1 MTKKDWTEQLRE
13 QLADYELRAP
23 EGLWADIEQRLPRQS
38 NVVVFHWQ
46 RWASVAALI
55 ALLFGIGWWLW
66 PSQQSPSE
74 QLAKTSNEQLAK
86 TSDEQLAKTSDEQFA
101 EKQQELGKAIVQ
113 RADISSVYSIQPQQ
127 EQPQKEQVQHDM
139 VQQEQ
144 SQEEVAQQEL
154 PKQELPKKDLA
165 PRPNTQDTP
174 ISTIVRKHKTVSI
187 GLMANNGLIA
197 YRHTNGVQM
206 SPEMAS
212 RFDFSKD
219 LPTRSTSND
228 EPIWLVGYEERQHHS
243 HPISFG
249 LTLSYPLTSHWTLST
264 GLVYTRLNS
273 QFVNVLSNTPITTD
287 QHLDYIGVPLNVQ
300 YSVWKGK
307 GWKTYASAGAQI
319 DWNFNA
325 KTNIEGVDVQ
335 TRHDHPQWSLGGSI
349 GIEYNIIPL
358 VGIYAE
364 PGLRYYLKNNSK
376 VKNFFKDQPFNW
388 TLQVGIRLNLNG
400 VSPSNGKTAPAKGA
414 Y

>member
-23 EGLWADIEQRLPRQS
+23 EGLWADIERRLPQQR
-38 NVVVFHWQ
+38 NVVVNMWQ

-66 PSQQSPSE
+66 PSQQPPSK
-74 QLAKTSNEQLAK
+74 QLAKTDDKQLVKTTNEQLAK
-86 TSDEQLAKTSDEQFA
+86 TANEQF
-101 EKQQELGKAIVQ
+101 EKKREELSKAMTLKQ
-113 RADISSVYSIQPQQ
+113 QPQQ
-127 EQPQKEQVQHDM
+127 EQVQQEVVQEEEQVQ
-139 VQQEQ
+139 QEV

-154 PKQELPKKDLA
+154 PKQAQAQKDLA
-165 PRPNTQDTP
+165 PYPTLQDPPVSPT
-174 ISTIVRKHKTVSI
+174 VRKRKMMSI
-187 GLMANNGLIA
+187 GLMANNGLMA
-197 YRHTNGVQM
+197 YRRTNGVQM

-212 RFDFSKD
+212 RFDFSD
-219 LPTRSTSND
+219 YLPTRSSASD

-273 QFVNVLSNTPITTD
+273 QFVNVLSYTPITTE
-287 QHLDYIGVPLNVQ
+287 QRLDYVGVPLNVQ

-307 GWKTYASAGAQI
+307 GWKAYASAGAQI

-335 TRHDHPQWSLGGSI
+335 SRYDHPQWSLGGSL
-349 GIEYNIIPL
+349 GVEYDIVPL

-364 PGLRYYLKNNSK
+364 PGVRYYLKNNSK

-388 TLQVGIRLNLNG
+388 TLQIGIRLNL
-400 VSPSNGKTAPAKGA
+400 GKE
-414 Y
+414 

>member
-23 EGLWADIEQRLPRQS
+23 EGLWADIERRLPQQR
-38 NVVVFHWQ
+38 NVVVNMWQ

-66 PSQQSPSE
+66 PSQQPPSK
-74 QLAKTSNEQLAK
+74 QLAKTANEQRAK
-86 TSDEQLAKTSDEQFA
+86 TANEQVAETANEQF
-101 EKQQELGKAIVQ
+101 EKKREELSKAMTLKQ
-113 RADISSVYSIQPQQ
+113 QPQQ
-127 EQPQKEQVQHDM
+127 EQVQQEVVQEEEQVQ
-139 VQQEQ
+139 QELP
-144 SQEEVAQQEL
+144 QEEKVAQQEL
-154 PKQELPKKDLA
+154 PKQAQAQKDVAPHPTLQDSPVSPAVKK
-165 PRPNTQDTP
+165 
-174 ISTIVRKHKTVSI
+174 RKTMSI
-187 GLMANNGLIA
+187 GLMANNGLMA
-197 YRHTNGVQM
+197 YRRTNGVQM

-212 RFDFSKD
+212 RFDFSD
-219 LPTRSTSND
+219 YLPTRSSASD

-273 QFVNVLSNTPITTD
+273 QFVNVLSYTPVTTE
-287 QHLDYIGVPLNVQ
+287 QHLDYVGVPLNVQ

-307 GWKTYASAGAQI
+307 GWKAYASAGAQI

-335 TRHDHPQWSLGGSI
+335 SRYDHPQWSLGGSL
-349 GIEYNIIPL
+349 GVEYDIVPL

-364 PGLRYYLKNNSK
+364 PGMRYYLKNNSK

-388 TLQVGIRLNLNG
+388 TLQIGIRLNF
-400 VSPSNGKTAPAKGA
+400 GKE
-414 Y
+414 

>member
-23 EGLWADIEQRLPRQS
+23 EGLWADIERRLPQQR
-38 NVVVFHWQ
+38 NVVVNMWQ

-66 PSQQSPSE
+66 PSQQPPSK

-86 TSDEQLAKTSDEQFA
+86 TANEQF
-101 EKQQELGKAIVQ
+101 EKKQQELSKAIAQ
-113 RADISSVYSIQPQQ
+113 RAGIPSVYSLPAQQELSKQEMAQQEVVQQ
-127 EQPQKEQVQHDM
+127 EQPQ
-139 VQQEQ
+139 
-144 SQEEVAQQEL
+144 EEVSQQEL
-154 PKQELPKKDLA
+154 PKQEQPQKDLA
-165 PRPNTQDTP
+165 PHPTLQDSP
-174 ISTIVRKHKTVSI
+174 VSPAVKKRKTVSI
-187 GLMANNGLIA
+187 GLMANNGLMA
-197 YRHTNGVQM
+197 YRRTNGVQM

-212 RFDFSKD
+212 RFDFSD
-219 LPTRSTSND
+219 YLPTRSSASD

-273 QFVNVLSNTPITTD
+273 QFVNVLSYTPVTTE
-287 QHLDYIGVPLNVQ
+287 QHLDYVGVPLNVQ

-307 GWKTYASAGAQI
+307 GWKAYASAGAQI

-335 TRHDHPQWSLGGSI
+335 TRYDHPQWSLGGSL
-349 GIEYNIIPL
+349 GIEYDIVPL

-364 PGLRYYLKNNSK
+364 PGVRYYLKNNSK

-388 TLQVGIRLNLNG
+388 TLQIGIRLNL
-400 VSPSNGKTAPAKGA
+400 GKE
-414 Y
+414 

>member
-55 ALLFGIGWWLW
+55 TLLFGIGWWLW

-74 QLAKTSNEQLAK
+74 QLAKTANEQLATTSNEQLAK
-86 TSDEQLAKTSDEQFA
+86 TFNEQF
-101 EKQQELGKAIVQ
+101 EKKQQELSKAIVQ
-113 RADISSVYSIQPQQ
+113 RADITSVYSIQPQQ
-127 EQPQKEQVQHDM
+127 EQTQKEQVQHEM

-165 PRPNTQDTP
+165 PRPNTQDMP

-187 GLMANNGLIA
+187 GLMANHGLMA

-206 SPEMAS
+206 SPELAS

-219 LPTRSTSND
+219 LPTRSASNN

-243 HPISFG
+243 HPISLG

-287 QHLDYIGVPLNVQ
+287 QHLDYVGVPLNVQ

-325 KTNIEGVDVQ
+325 KTNIEGVDVH

-349 GIEYNIIPL
+349 GVEYNIIPL

-376 VKNFFKDQPFNW
+376 VKNFFKDQPINW
-388 TLQVGIRLNLNG
+388 TLQVGIRLNLDG
-400 VSPSNGKTAPAKGA
+400 VSPSNGETAPAKGA

>member
-23 EGLWADIEQRLPRQS
+23 EGLWADIERRLPQQK
-38 NVVVFHWQ
+38 NVVVNMWQ

-66 PSQQSPSE
+66 PSQQPPSK
-74 QLAKTSNEQLAK
+74 QLAKTDDKQLVKTTNEQLAE
-86 TSDEQLAKTSDEQFA
+86 TANEQF
-101 EKQQELGKAIVQ
+101 EKKREELSKAMTLKQ
-113 RADISSVYSIQPQQ
+113 QPQQ
-127 EQPQKEQVQHDM
+127 EQFQQEV
-139 VQQEQ
+139 VQQEVAQ
-144 SQEEVAQQEL
+144 QGLPQEEVAQQEL
-154 PKQELPKKDLA
+154 PKQEQPQKDLA
-165 PRPNTQDTP
+165 PHPTLQDSPVSPTA
-174 ISTIVRKHKTVSI
+174 RKRKTMSI
-187 GLMANNGLIA
+187 GLMANNGLMA
-197 YRHTNGVQM
+197 YRRTNGVQM

-212 RFDFSKD
+212 RFDFSD
-219 LPTRSTSND
+219 YLPTRSSASD

-273 QFVNVLSNTPITTD
+273 QFVNVLSYTPVTTE
-287 QHLDYIGVPLNVQ
+287 QHLDYVGVPLNVQ

-307 GWKTYASAGAQI
+307 GWKAYASAGAQI

-335 TRHDHPQWSLGGSI
+335 SRYDHPQWSLGGSL
-349 GIEYNIIPL
+349 GVEYDIVPL

-364 PGLRYYLKNNSK
+364 PGVRYYLKNNSK

-388 TLQVGIRLNLNG
+388 TLQIGIRLNL
-400 VSPSNGKTAPAKGA
+400 GKE
-414 Y
+414 

>member
-1 MTKKDWTEQLRE
+1 MTNKDWTEQLRD

-23 EGLWADIEQRLPRQS
+23 EGLWADIEQRLPQQR
-38 NVVVFHWQ
+38 NVVVTLWR

-66 PSQQSPSE
+66 PSQQPPSE
-74 QLAKTSNEQLAK
+74 QLAKTDDKQLVKTTNEQLAK
-86 TSDEQLAKTSDEQFA
+86 TANEQF
-101 EKQQELGKAIVQ
+101 EKKQQELNKAIVQ
-113 RADISSVYSIQPQQ
+113 GIGIPSVYSLPAQQEQPQQ
-127 EQPQKEQVQHDM
+127 EQVQQEL

-144 SQEEVAQQEL
+144 PKQEQPQEKEVAQQ
-154 PKQELPKKDLA
+154 KQPKKDLA
-165 PRPNTQDTP
+165 PRPDAQDIP
-174 ISTIVRKHKTVSI
+174 IFKPTRKHKPVSI
-187 GLMANNGLIA
+187 GLMANNGLVA
-197 YRHTNGVQM
+197 YRKTNGVQM
-206 SPEMAS
+206 SSEMAS
-212 RFDFSKD
+212 RFDFSEY
-219 LPTRSTSND
+219 LPTRSSASD

-273 QFVNVLSNTPITTD
+273 QFVNVLSYTPVTTE
-287 QHLDYIGVPLNVQ
+287 QHLDYVGVPLNVQ

-307 GWKTYASAGAQI
+307 GWKAYTSAGAQI

-335 TRHDHPQWSLGGSI
+335 TRYDHPQWSLGGSV
-349 GIEYNIIPL
+349 GVEYNIIPL

-364 PGLRYYLKNNSK
+364 PGVRYYLKNNSN
-376 VKNFFKDQPFNW
+376 VKNYFKDQPLNW
-388 TLQVGIRLNLNG
+388 TLQLGIRLNF
-400 VSPSNGKTAPAKGA
+400 GKGK
-414 Y
+414 

>member
-23 EGLWADIEQRLPRQS
+23 EGLWADIERRLPQQK
-38 NVVVFHWQ
+38 NVVVNMWQ
-46 RWASVAALI
+46 RWTSVAALI

-66 PSQQSPSE
+66 PSQQPPSK
-74 QLAKTSNEQLAK
+74 QLAKTDDKQLVKTTNEQLAK
-86 TSDEQLAKTSDEQFA
+86 TANEQF
-101 EKQQELGKAIVQ
+101 EKKREELSKAMTLKQ
-113 RADISSVYSIQPQQ
+113 QPQQ
-127 EQPQKEQVQHDM
+127 EQVQQEVVQEEEQVQ
-139 VQQEQ
+139 QELP
-144 SQEEVAQQEL
+144 QEEKVAQQEL
-154 PKQELPKKDLA
+154 PKQAQTQKDVAPHPTLQDSPVSPAVKK
-165 PRPNTQDTP
+165 R
-174 ISTIVRKHKTVSI
+174 KTVSI
-187 GLMANNGLIA
+187 GLMANNGLMA
-197 YRHTNGVQM
+197 YRRTNGVQM
-206 SPEMAS
+206 SPEMAR
-212 RFDFSKD
+212 RFDFSD
-219 LPTRSTSND
+219 YLPTRSIASD

-273 QFVNVLSNTPITTD
+273 QFVNVLSYTPVTTE
-287 QHLDYIGVPLNVQ
+287 QHLDYVGVPLNVQ

-307 GWKTYASAGAQI
+307 GWKAYASAGAQI

-335 TRHDHPQWSLGGSI
+335 SRYDHPQWSLGGSL
-349 GIEYNIIPL
+349 GVEYDIVPL

-364 PGLRYYLKNNSK
+364 PGVRYYLKNNSK

-388 TLQVGIRLNLNG
+388 TLQIGIRLNL
-400 VSPSNGKTAPAKGA
+400 GKE
-414 Y
+414 

>member
-23 EGLWADIEQRLPRQS
+23 EGLWADIERRLPQQR
-38 NVVVFHWQ
+38 NVVVNMWQ
-46 RWASVAALI
+46 RWTSVAALI

-66 PSQQSPSE
+66 PSLQPPSK
-74 QLAKTSNEQLAK
+74 QLAKTANEQRAK
-86 TSDEQLAKTSDEQFA
+86 TANEQVAETANEQF
-101 EKQQELGKAIVQ
+101 EKKREELSKAMTLKQ
-113 RADISSVYSIQPQQ
+113 QPQQ
-127 EQPQKEQVQHDM
+127 ELVQQGV

-144 SQEEVAQQEL
+144 VQQEVSQEKVAQQEL
-154 PKQELPKKDLA
+154 PKQAQAQKDLA
-165 PRPNTQDTP
+165 PHPTLQDSPVSPT
-174 ISTIVRKHKTVSI
+174 VRKRKTMSI
-187 GLMANNGLIA
+187 GLMANNGLMA
-197 YRHTNGVQM
+197 YRRTNGVQM

-212 RFDFSKD
+212 RFDFSD
-219 LPTRSTSND
+219 YLPTRSSASD

-273 QFVNVLSNTPITTD
+273 QFVNVLSYTPVTTE
-287 QHLDYIGVPLNVQ
+287 QHLDYVGVPLNVQ

-307 GWKTYASAGAQI
+307 GWKAYASAGAQI

-335 TRHDHPQWSLGGSI
+335 TRYDHPQWSLGGSL
-349 GIEYNIIPL
+349 GIEYDIVPL

-364 PGLRYYLKNNSK
+364 PGVRYYLKNNSK

-388 TLQVGIRLNLNG
+388 TLQIGIRLNL
-400 VSPSNGKTAPAKGA
+400 GKE
-414 Y
+414 

>member
-1 MTKKDWTEQLRE
+1 MTNKDWTEQLRE

-23 EGLWADIEQRLPRQS
+23 EGLWADIEQRLPQQR
-38 NVVVFHWQ
+38 NVVVTLWQ

-66 PSQQSPSE
+66 PSQQPPSK
-74 QLAKTSNEQLAK
+74 QLAKTDDKQLVKTTNEQLAK
-86 TSDEQLAKTSDEQFA
+86 TANEQF
-101 EKQQELGKAIVQ
+101 EKKQQELGKAIVQ
-113 RADISSVYSIQPQQ
+113 GTGIPLVYSLPDQQEQPQQ
-127 EQPQKEQVQHDM
+127 EQ

-144 SQEEVAQQEL
+144 IQQEVVQQEQPQEKEVAQQE
-154 PKQELPKKDLA
+154 QTKKDLA
-165 PRPNTQDTP
+165 PYPTLQDSP
-174 ISTIVRKHKTVSI
+174 VSTTVRKRKAVSI
-187 GLMANNGLIA
+187 GLMANNGLVA
-197 YRHTNGVQM
+197 YRKTNGVQM
-206 SPEMAS
+206 SSEMAS
-212 RFDFSKD
+212 RFDFSEY
-219 LPTRSTSND
+219 LPTRSSASD

-273 QFVNVLSNTPITTD
+273 QFVNVLSYTPVTTE
-287 QHLDYIGVPLNVQ
+287 QHLDYVGVPLNVQ

-307 GWKTYASAGAQI
+307 GWKAYTSAGAQI

-335 TRHDHPQWSLGGSI
+335 TRYDHPQWSLGGSV
-349 GIEYNIIPL
+349 GVEYNIIPL

-364 PGLRYYLKNNSK
+364 PGVRYYLKNNSN
-376 VKNFFKDQPFNW
+376 VKNYFKDQPLNW
-388 TLQVGIRLNLNG
+388 TLQLGIRLNF
-400 VSPSNGKTAPAKGA
+400 GKGK
-414 Y
+414 